1 MEDKLENISTVKIS
15 TGGEKIPEG
24 GFRAGIDRT
33 FKNYRIFAYPGP
45 NVIENGRAEHLPY
58 HCHVF
63 LNGYEWRIEL
73 SDKLSDKLSEM
84 EGKKIPKDLSDYLIE
99 NKDSLFKKVVDV
111 FNTGKIS
118 EGYKLEDGK

>member
-1 MEDKLENISTVKIS
+1 MEDKLENISTGKIS

-24 GFRAGIDRT
+24 GFRAGIDRA

-45 NVIENGRAEHLPY
+45 NVIKDGRAEHLPY

-73 SDKLSDKLSEM
+73 LDEINELDN
-84 EGKKIPKDLSDYLIE
+84 KKIPKDLLDYLIE
-99 NKDSLFKKVVDV
+99 NKDNLFKKVVDV
-111 FNTGKIS
+111 FNTGEIS
-118 EGYKLEDGK
+118 KGYKLEDGK